1 MHKELIE
8 QITRLQNDEAALQ
21 TFLAQHGFPPD
32 RYIAELVDFPVEK
45 LAQIEAVPFPNA
57 PAEAGMTSFY
67 IVNKAKFLEIIQEP
81 GFINTERI
89 FNGQPKGEIDI
100 TAPISYTA
108 GVDIDFPSILSQLN
122 EYAEDGD
129 FVYGKDEQVHDDEMS
144 DNDAPID
151 PVFLKAINE
160 GIHFD
165 PFSQLI
171 RPSFERNKDKLIYP
185 LEEGLALYSRLIE
198 ITSQMSIQQQHK
210 QELSEDDGA
219 IEEANQDELEAIIE
233 EEQTINPYEALEDSF
248 NDNEAHDDE
257 PSFQSLA
264 APDMVYFTRDMPIP
278 FLENEFR
285 IDRAL
290 VQGSNHTIPML
301 VLRGMVL
308 MPNTMRPIM
317 VARKESLAI
326 LEAMRDVPFHRIAC
340 FTQREDEQDE
350 YPTSEDDIFPL
361 GVLAEIANIVPFPNE
376 KDSFLVMLELKDRIT
391 LDSIQPGTKF
401 PMAHVAIYRDIYP
414 TTDAQIKHFQVLRN
428 EIKKRLKDLGP
439 EVREQMVVPGVVVDN
454 TASIPDEAPLHILI
468 QDIAHSI
475 NETLIPREAKLEM
488 LTITSVVER
497 FEHFLHHIKYIS
509 EIQHLKHGIDDRTK
523 AQLDEQQR
531 EYFLQQQMRLIQEE
545 LGEES
550 NPDVKKLLDLETEN
564 PLPEKAKEVFDREI
578 QKMLRMNQQSPD
590 YGIQMNY
597 LEAIV
602 NLPWSKHTKDNTN
615 LAKAKRTLDRD
626 HFGLEEVKQRIL
638 EHLAVLKLRD
648 NMESPIIC
656 LYGPPGVGKTSLGRS
671 IADALNRKYVRI
683 ALGGLHDE
691 SEIRGHRRTYI
702 GAMPGRIVKS
712 LTKAQANNPVFILDE
727 IDKVKDN
734 GVQGDPYA
742 ALLEVLDPEQNNSFH
757 DNYIDM
763 DYDLSKVLFIATAND
778 IGNIPEPLKDR
789 MEMIDISG
797 YITEEKYQIAK
808 RHLFPRALKAT
819 GLENTDI
826 KLPKA
831 TIIAIIDQYT
841 RESGVRQLE
850 RQIQKVLR
858 KLAFEFAL
866 NDKIEHQTV
875 QPEHLIDLLGV
886 PTNSHDIYQGNK
898 YAGVVTGL
906 AWTAVGGE
914 ILFVETS
921 LSKGKGGLT
930 ITGNLGNVMKESATL
945 AYEYVKSHVDKLG
958 IDQEILE
965 NWKIHL
971 HCPEGAIPK
980 DGPSAGIT
988 MVTAIVSV
996 LRQCKVKAF
1005 LAMTGEITLRG
1016 KVLPVG
1022 GIREKILA
1030 ARRSGIKEIILC
1042 KENRHHVEEIN
1053 QDYLKG
1059 LTFHYVE
1066 DVCEVID
1073 IALTKESVHDAK
1085 QLTNN

>member
-1 MHKELIE
+1 MQKEFIE
-8 QITRLQNDEAALQ
+8 QISRLQNDEAALQ
-21 TFLAQHGFPPD
+21 AFLAQHGFPPD
-32 RYIAELVDFPVEK
+32 RCIAELVSFPVEK
-45 LAQIEAVPFPNA
+45 LAQIEAVPFPNV
-57 PAEAGMTSFY
+57 PETDAGMPSFF
-67 IVNKAKFLEIIQEP
+67 IVNKAKLIDLTKEP
-81 GFINTERI
+81 GYINTERI
-89 FNGQPKGEIDI
+89 FNAEPKGEIDI
-100 TAPISYTA
+100 TRAISYTE
-108 GVDIDFPSILSQLN
+108 GIDIDFSDLDSFIKSLSN
-122 EYAEDGD
+122 GVEEDT
-129 FVYGKDEQVHDDEMS
+129 FNGKDEDDYLGE
-144 DNDAPID
+144 DEDTPPID
-151 PVFLKAINE
+151 PELLKAMQE
-160 GIHFD
+160 GSFD

-171 RPSFERNKDKLIYP
+171 RPGFERNKEKLVYP
-185 LEEGLALYSRLIE
+185 LEESLALYTKLID
-198 ITSQMSIQQQHK
+198 INSQMVTKYHHSK
-210 QELSEDDGA
+210 ELSEDDGA
-219 IEEANQDELEAIIE
+219 LEQEGQEELEEFIDNDQA
-233 EEQTINPYEALEDSF
+233 INPYEALEDIF
-248 NDNEAHDDE
+248 DKEDHDDE
-257 PSFQSLA
+257 PVIQSLA
-264 APDMVYFTRDMPIP
+264 TPDTIYFTRNMPIP
-278 FLENEFR
+278 FLENDFR
-285 IDRAL
+285 INRTL
-290 VQGSNHTIPML
+290 VQGSNHLVPMM

-326 LEAMRDVPFHRIAC
+326 LEAMREVPFHRIAC
-340 FTQREDEQDE
+340 FTQRNDEQDE
-350 YPTSEDDIFPL
+350 YPTTENDIYPL

-391 LDSIQPGTKF
+391 LDSMQAGSKF
-401 PMAHVAIYRDIYP
+401 PMARIGIYRDVYP
-414 TTDAQIKHFQVLRN
+414 VTDEQKQHFHVLRN
-428 EIKKRLKDLGP
+428 EIKTRLKDLGP

-454 TASIPDEAPLHILI
+454 TAQIPDDAPMHILV
-468 QDIAHSI
+468 QDLAHAI
-475 NETLIPREAKLEM
+475 NETLVPREAKLEM
-488 LTITSVVER
+488 LSVTDVTER
-497 FEHFLHHIKYIS
+497 FERFLHHVKYIG

-550 NPDVKKLLDLETEN
+550 NPDIKKLLEKEKEN

-602 NLPWSKHTKDNTN
+602 NLPWSKHTEDNTN

-671 IADALNRKYVRI
+671 IADALNRQYVRI
-683 ALGGLHDE
+683 SLGGLHDE

-734 GVQGDPYA
+734 GMHGDPYA
-742 ALLEVLDPEQNNSFH
+742 ALLEVLDPEQNSTFH

-797 YITEEKYQIAK
+797 YIAEEKYQIAK

-819 GLENTDI
+819 GLENAVV

-831 TIIAIIDQYT
+831 TIMAIIDQYT

-858 KLAFEFAL
+858 KLAFEYAL
-866 NDKIEHQTV
+866 NEKIEHQTV
-875 QPEHLIDLLGV
+875 KPEHLIDLLGV
-886 PTNSHDIYQGNK
+886 PTNTHDIYQGNK

-945 AYEYVKSHVDKLG
+945 AYEYIKSHVDKLK
-958 IDQEILE
+958 IDPEVL
-965 NWKIHL
+965 NHWNIHL
-971 HCPEGAIPK
+971 HCPEGSIPK

-988 MVTAIVSV
+988 MVTAMVSV

-1042 KENRHHVEEIN
+1042 KENKHHVEEIN

-1073 IALTKESVHDAK
+1073 IALTDESVKGAK
-1085 QLTNN
+1085 ELTEK